1 MRVNDR
7 IILIVL
13 PLAALCAVFWF
24 ALIAP
29 KRNEASDLQT
39 QIDSSQGAID
49 SAEQEI
55 AAAEQA
61 RSDFSKNYGD
71 LVELGRAVPE
81 DDDQATLVYDM
92 SQMGAENDLDFRSF
106 LVKPAPA
113 AAVTPPPPPAATDAD
128 VAQQSEEQVA
138 AVESQA
144 AGTAPATEATAALLP
159 IGAAVGPAGL
169 PVIPY
174 EFTYNGNFFDV
185 ADLLSDIDGTVT
197 TKTGRPVVHGRL
209 MTIDGFS
216 LTGDPLTGFPSVQ
229 ANFSVTTYLVPPG
242 QGIAGGATPAG
253 PAPIADGSPSTV
265 AAPATTSTPTAP
277 TAAATPPPAP

>member
-13 PLAALCAVFWF
+13 PLLALCGVFWF
-24 ALIAP
+24 ALIGP
-29 KRNEASDLQT
+29 KRHEASDLQA
-39 QIDSSQGAID
+39 QIDSSQAALD
-49 SAEQEI
+49 SAQQEI
-55 AAAEQA
+55 ATAEQA
-61 RSDFSKNYGD
+61 RTDFSKNYGE

-92 SQMGAENDLDFRSF
+92 SQMGAENNLDFRSF
-106 LVKPAPA
+106 LVKPAPPA
-113 AAVTPPPPPAATDAD
+113 PVAPPAPPAATDAD

-138 AVESQA
+138 SVEAQA
-144 AGTAPATEATAALLP
+144 AGTAPATEASAALLP

-169 PVIPY
+169 PVVPY

-185 ADLLSDIDGTVT
+185 ADFLSDADGTVT
-197 TKTGRPVVHGRL
+197 TKTGQPVVHGRL

-216 LTGDPLTGFPSVQ
+216 LSGDPVRGFPSVQ
-229 ANFSVTTYLVPPG
+229 ANFAVTTYIVPPG

-265 AAPATTSTPTAP
+265 AASATTSTPTAP
-277 TAAATPPPAP
+277 TAAAPAPAP